1 VKEIIVVY
9 ESWSGNVAKMA
20 QAVAEGV
27 ARAGYAPVLTEAA
40 DAKNERI
47 TEAAGLIVGSVTSY
61 GQMAGAVKSF
71 FDRSPHGAWRG
82 KPAGAF
88 ASSGILGG
96 GSETAVLSMNQALL
110 IHGCVIQG
118 DVEGPHYGPVCLGA
132 PDETALTHCRNLGER
147 VARLA
152 TAFAGNL

>member
-96 GSETAVLSMNQALL
+96 RLGNGRPLDES
-110 IHGCVIQG
+110 
-118 DVEGPHYGPVCLGA
+118 GPAHSRMRDPG
-132 PDETALTHCRNLGER
+132 
-147 VARLA
+147 
-152 TAFAGNL
+152 